1 MSQPNI
7 EEAAQ
12 DWHGLL
18 QKVPPAVRAHVLTIT
33 QDNQDELAT
42 HFYTHMLK
50 HPAAQ
55 VYLSHD
61 QVHERLHRSL
71 RSWLVQLFS
80 VDEHSDMQDQVKL
93 QNQVGEVHARVGVP
107 VHLVLRGARLLKGR
121 YARFLFESSDI
132 SSEQAWECFRY
143 VQNFIDLAMEL
154 MSHAYANSR
163 ERKSRA
169 EESYRLFAIV
179 QNVAAERG
187 RQRAALLDWENLFM
201 FAMAVNNGV
210 TPAPRIGDS
219 DFGIWF
225 KHKGAHA
232 FQGTVESREIL
243 DLMNLI
249 DTQLMPAF
257 EKGDAKGQVLLL
269 HELRDR
275 TRAIGL
281 HLDRLFEQQNEL
293 ESGRDVLTRLLSRK
307 YLPVV
312 LSREVGYAQQRGSRF
327 ALLAVDIDYFKRVND
342 THGHDAGD
350 RVLRQ
355 FAELLSNS
363 ARAGDYVFR
372 LGGEE
377 FLLVLVDVD
386 ADGAM
391 RAARNLRLRIHA
403 ETFRVVDGES
413 MAITASIGVALYD
426 GHPDYERTLRRVDR
440 ALYQA
445 KEEGRDRVVYV

>member
-1 MSQPNI
+1 MPQPNI
-7 EEAAQ
+7 EESAQ
-12 DWHGLL
+12 DWHALLL
-18 QKVPPAVRAHVLTIT
+18 QVPLAVRAQVLAIT
-33 QDNQDELAT
+33 LDHQDELAT
-42 HFYTHMLK
+42 HFYTHMLT

-55 VYLSHD
+55 VYLSHE
-61 QVHERLHRSL
+61 QVQTRLHRSL
-71 RSWLVQLFS
+71 RNWLVRLFS
-80 VDEHSDMQDQVKL
+80 VDVDSDMQEQVKL

-121 YARFLFESSDI
+121 YARYLFESTEI
-132 SSEQAWECFRY
+132 SREQAWDCYSY
-143 VQNFIDLAMEL
+143 VQDFIDLAMEI

-179 QNVAAERG
+179 QNAAAERG
-187 RQRAALLDWENLFM
+187 RQRAALLDWENQFM
-201 FAMAVNNGV
+201 FAMAVNGSQA
-210 TPAPRIGDS
+210 PLPRIGDS
-219 DFGIWF
+219 DFGVWF
-225 KHKGAHA
+225 KHKGSHA

-243 DLMNLI
+243 ELMRLI
-249 DTQLMPAF
+249 DAELVPGFDRDDQA
-257 EKGDAKGQVLLL
+257 GQIRHL
-269 HELRDR
+269 HALRDK

-281 HLDRLFEQQNEL
+281 HLERLFEQQNEL

-312 LSREVGYAQQRGSRF
+312 LSREVSYAQQRGSRF
-327 ALLAVDIDYFKRVND
+327 ALLGVDIDYFKSVND
-342 THGHDAGD
+342 TYGHDAGD
-350 RVLRQ
+350 RVLQQ

-377 FLLVLVDVD
+377 FLVLLVDVD
-386 ADGAM
+386 ADAAL
-391 RAARNLRLRIHA
+391 RAARNLRMRIHA
-403 ETFRVVDGES
+403 ETFRVSDS
-413 MAITASIGVALYD
+413 QTLSITASVGIALYD

-445 KEEGRDRVVYV
+445 KEEGRDRVVFI